1 MKYGDEVMNLNKNV
15 IERNKEGRSSNFELL
30 RIICMLLIL
39 AYHYCIHG
47 NHHSIFT
54 TDFSLNQVIAVIF
67 GSWGLLGVDCFI
79 FISAYFLI
87 GTQRFR
93 TKKVVMLLFQCSFYS
108 TALAIIMLLFHKTEL
123 SRQDILESVFSPAY
137 NLYWFVTAYC
147 LLYTIYPFLNKIING
162 ISVRTL
168 GRFLIVLTL
177 FIPVYHVF
185 IEDAP
190 IDAFLF
196 FIYLYLL
203 MGYLKQTPG
212 NWFEVHA
219 GKGFLF
225 TTLFI
230 VFYGIANSAAGTFLH
245 LEVLQEHAFRFATR
259 YSPLMVLDAIFL
271 FYLFQ
276 KLNIGVSKTIN
287 TLASATLGI
296 YLFHEYPYARS
307 LLWDGLLKVKEVYYT
322 KSFFLCLLL
331 SVICLY
337 VIGTFIDLL
346 RRHLLEQPLLRL
358 RFEAGE
364 KLCSKLDAW
373 INGI

>member
-1 MKYGDEVMNLNKNV
+1 MVMKVVNS
-15 IERNKEGRSSNFELL
+15 NKEISEENKKSRSSNFELL
-30 RIICMLLIL
+30 RIICMILIL

-47 NHHSIFT
+47 NDHSIFNT
-54 TDFSLNQVIAVIF
+54 AFSLNQVIAIIF

-87 GTQRFR
+87 GSQRFR
-93 TKKVVMLLFQCSFYS
+93 TKKVVMLLLQCSFYS

-147 LLYTIYPFLNKIING
+147 LLYTIYPFLNKIISS
-162 ISVRTL
+162 IPIRTL
-168 GRFLIVLTL
+168 ARFLIVLTL

-185 IEDAP
+185 IADAP

-230 VFYGIANSAAGTFLH
+230 IFYGIACSAAGTFLH
-245 LEVLQEHAFRFATR
+245 LETLQEHAFRFATR
-259 YSPLMVLDAIFL
+259 YSPLMVLDAVFL

-276 KLNIGVSKTIN
+276 KLNIGVSKIIN

-307 LLWDGLLKVKEVYYT
+307 LLWDGILRVKEVYHT
-322 KSFFLCLLL
+322 KAFILYLLL
-331 SVICLY
+331 SVISLY
-337 VIGTFIDLL
+337 ILGTIIDLL
-346 RRHLLEQPLLRL
+346 RKHLLEKPLFRL
-358 RFEAGE
+358 KFDTGE

-373 INGI
+373 INGV